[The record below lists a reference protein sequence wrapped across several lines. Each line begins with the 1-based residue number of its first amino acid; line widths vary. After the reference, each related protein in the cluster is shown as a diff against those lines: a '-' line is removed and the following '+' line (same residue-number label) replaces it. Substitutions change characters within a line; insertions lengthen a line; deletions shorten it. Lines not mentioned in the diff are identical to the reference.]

1 VVCTVFCSRKEV
13 ILLDFLEP
21 SKTISSDFYIITLTK
36 LKAHTS
42 RSEKKTTFQLK
53 YCNTRPH
60 TSLKTVEYIANLRWT
75 VLPHTPYSPDLAP
88 SDFHLFRLMQDRIL
102 AQCLSSNNT
111 ITAAVKQW
119 VTSAGADI
127 YEHGMQ
133 AFIHH

>member
-1 VVCTVFCSRKEV
+1 
-13 ILLDFLEP
+13 
-21 SKTISSDFYIITLTK
+21 
-36 LKAHTS
+36 
-42 RSEKKTTFQLK
+42 
-53 YCNTRPH
+53 
-60 TSLKTVEYIANLRWT
+60 
-75 VLPHTPYSPDLAP
+75 
-88 SDFHLFRLMQDRIL
+88 MQDRIL